1 MIMMMMH
8 SRASRQ
14 LAGGIH
20 RAGSRGRRGTLC
32 QPCPRSL
39 GTAVQQW
46 HQTVKKGLIGNIRL
60 QSFLLLWE
68 PNISI
73 SWILWRI
80 INSWSLVITMI
91 KIYSHITTI
100 KVYSN
105 ITTIKV
111 YSNITKHLIFAR
123 PNPVETG
130 HGHGEGGDLVQ
141 VQVQGQVG
149 GQILSEIEVRCKRLY
164 YNL

>member
-1 MIMMMMH
+1 
-8 SRASRQ
+8 
-14 LAGGIH
+14 
-20 RAGSRGRRGTLC
+20 
-32 QPCPRSL
+32 
-39 GTAVQQW
+39 
-46 HQTVKKGLIGNIRL
+46 
-60 QSFLLLWE
+60 
-68 PNISI
+68 
-73 SWILWRI
+73 
-80 INSWSLVITMI
+80 MI

-123 PNPVETG
+123 PNPVEAG

-149 GQILSEIEVRCKRLY
+149 GQILSEVEVGCKSSVEYCRSE
-164 YNL
+164 